1 MKTIRAV
8 RGLQRWRDVQ
18 AVLVRYGFDFL
29 IDQEEIQE
37 VRAWLRDH
45 LHLPLGEFSG
55 RSVAERLRLML
66 QDLGPT
72 FVKLGQVMSSRSDL
86 LPQDWVRELSKLQD
100 EVAPFPF
107 EQVKDIVERELGK
120 PLSELFLSFEEQP
133 LAAASLG
140 QVHRAVLPNLNP
152 VVVKVLRPGVEA
164 QVSADMEILREIGR
178 LVEGRTAWGRRYAIG
193 SVIEEFARSLTLEM
207 DYRNEG
213 TNADRLRRGM
223 KNQGRVHVPY
233 IYWEMVTTRVLVMEQ
248 VDGVKIKDREQLDAL
263 GVDCVDLADVLV
275 RSIFT
280 QLLIE
285 GFFHADPHPGN
296 LMVERE
302 THALVYIDL
311 GMMGVLLPDQRQ
323 ALGDVVQAILRHDS
337 AEVVRLLLVIGTPT
351 RPVQETLL
359 QREVDRLIARYLEA
373 ELGQISFAT
382 LLSEVLAL
390 IYQHGIRLPS
400 ELSMAIKTLIQAEAV
415 ARELDAR
422 ISVVEILTAVAQQ
435 MVLQRLNPQ
444 TWVFQLAGMLRE
456 TSRLTQ
462 ALPRA
467 LEVLLTQM
475 GQGALRIG
483 LDIPDFAQQ
492 VCHLYTI
499 TNRLTVGVVLAGMII
514 GSAIAM
520 GVSPHDSWSFIPILG
535 VIGFVVSMSVA
546 GFLVWGVFLD
556 IWRSNRRSRRDS

>member
-18 AVLVRYGFDFL
+18 AVLLRYGFDFL
-29 IDQEEIQE
+29 IDQEEIQD
-37 VRAWLRDH
+37 VRAWLRDR
-45 LHLPLGEFSG
+45 LHLPLGEFRE
-55 RSVAERLRLML
+55 RSLAERLRLML

-72 FVKLGQVMSSRSDL
+72 FVKLGQVLSSRTDL
-86 LPQDWVRELSKLQD
+86 LPQDWIPELSRLQD

-107 EQVKDIVERELGK
+107 EQVKEILERELGR
-120 PLSELFLSFEEQP
+120 PLGDVFLSFEEQP

-164 QVSADMEILREIGR
+164 QVTADMEILCEIAR
-178 LVEGRTAWGRRYAIG
+178 LVEARTAWGRRYAIRG
-193 SVIEEFARSLTLEM
+193 VVEEFTRSLALEM

-213 TNADRLRRGM
+213 TNADRLRRLM

-233 IYWEMVTTRVLVMEQ
+233 IYWEMVTGRVMVMEQ
-248 VDGVKIKDREQLDAL
+248 VDGVKIKDREQLNLL
-263 GVDCVDLADVLV
+263 GVDCGLLADVLV

-296 LMVERE
+296 LMVDRQ
-302 THALVYIDL
+302 THSLVYIDL

-337 AEVVRLLLVIGTPT
+337 GEVVRLILTIGTPT
-351 RPVQETLL
+351 RPVRERIL

-373 ELGQISFAT
+373 ELGRISFAA
-382 LLSEVLAL
+382 LLSEVLVL
-390 IYQHGIRLPS
+390 IYQHGIRLPG
-400 ELSMAIKTLIQAEAV
+400 ELSLAIKTLIQAEAV
-415 ARELDAR
+415 ARQLDPQ
-422 ISVVEILTAVAQQ
+422 ISVVDVLTVVAQQ
-435 MVLQRLNPQ
+435 MLLQRLNPQ

-456 TSRLTQ
+456 AGRLAQ

-467 LEVLLTQM
+467 METLLDQM

-483 LDIPDFAQQ
+483 LDIPDFGQQ
-492 VCHLYTI
+492 VQHVYTI
-499 TNRLTVGVVLAGMII
+499 TNRLTVGVILAGMIV

-520 GVSPHDSWSFIPILG
+520 GVSPNESWSFIPVLG
-535 VIGFVVSMSVA
+535 VIGFIGSMLVA
-546 GFLVWGVFLD
+546 GALVWGVFLD
-556 IWRSNRRSRRDS
+556 MWRSNRRRQRD